1 MNIGTVKRIQLENV
15 VNLANFFS
23 NQKQATDFIIANI
36 DIKGQVTNT
45 ANMFANCTSLESISS
60 STTPFSEYVTDM
72 SGMFYGASSF
82 SGKGLQYLF
91 SEEENAS
98 SWGKYNRYA
107 NNVVNASHMFT
118 DTKLTY
124 AGTSF
129 NLNMPKIQ
137 DISYMFAYSS
147 IAGNDN
153 STPFDLYI
161 NSNTLVNTS
170 HMFESCHE
178 LTGIDFI
185 QGSNIWRSVKDASYM
200 FANSE
205 HFNGYASFYNLTNG
219 SHMCDG
225 CTLAN
230 GRIYINSKQP
240 GLDMSYAFRNIL
252 HVNFEQFQNMRATNM
267 SHMLDN
273 AAKDLFAVEAWHDNG
288 INCNY
293 AKDLS
298 FMFANNPGV
307 TNNKCYCYDFNNAT
321 NMNGIFENC
330 PGLSQNFVWAFVNN
344 IPLYNNMVNVNGSKP
359 SNTLDYFGLT
369 ESQIKMMKN
378 NLPAANKAIANGW
391 SVPTTVN
398 YKVYYKTDT
407 AAAAYNA
414 IEINDTPITSNGQAL
429 RDWLVANNAIA
440 NNITN
445 LKVEY
450 NGLPDVTNMS
460 RMFSNSTYNLNN
472 SLQSVDEMNLPGV
485 TNLNSIMNRLV
496 HLTTLNGFNAP
507 DAVDLGNAFPFC
519 TNLTSITNFHVG
531 NNVESVYNMFCA
543 TNNLKEVPLFNTS
556 LVTNF
561 SRFLSSM
568 YLLENVPNYD
578 TSNGINFQNAVSTY
592 NNQYSYGQSWHLTTM
607 PFWNTASGQQF
618 DSMFENQMALV
629 TLPNFNMNGAI
640 HTSNMLHCC
649 ENLTSFLPRQF
660 NKVISSAYMFRKCK
674 SLTHIDDLHM
684 NNTAYTN
691 EMFAYCN
698 NLISVNNMI
707 FNNIRSMSGMFQNC
721 SNLVHLS
728 GVLNSNKTE
737 YIRNLITNCPK
748 LSNDSLNF
756 IAYSLPYFDN
766 ITDSYKAATL
776 DYVGFTQDQINNL
789 SMAAIDRVEER
800 GWFARPQIKV
810 TLTSQTNK
818 QNVYS
823 NKFYIDGLNGQQQ
836 YTNLLNL
843 LVDFGTA
850 WNNFNSQG
858 IGVSFQGT
866 TNNITNLCYLFMDVY
881 QNRGFSMPNIVQVN
895 FKMNTGSVIN
905 MHGVC
910 YSLYNVSSI
919 EGLNFYSA
927 TDMGQAFA
935 QDYNFHY
942 NPSIQGTNF
951 FNCPNVVDASACLQS
966 TGIIDIGN
974 INMPKVHDVSFFF
987 QGCSN
992 LTNIDVS
999 NIKMPNVTNMMDF
1012 VEGCENLTVT
1022 SLQNLMI
1029 FIPEVTQLDNCTTE
1043 TNLNYLGL
1051 TQNQINNIPAKYLQL
1066 AADKHW
1072 NIPGYKARIKK
1083 DIIPMLNN
1091 LGVFTQITGTNKIP
1105 MDIKYETNLGTNA
1118 LVSNIYGKDYYES
1131 GMILNITQDV
1141 YDNYGPTLMT
1151 QLWYSSEKNYD
1162 YIYINK
1168 VYTNG
1173 TEKRILNN
1181 ISGTQSGSETY
1192 PVLNM
1197 PYDLDINVG
1206 EQIKFIYRKDS
1217 SAKSGADMAMVQIF
1231 GMVEPNE
1238 SYSVK
1243 YTYANGI
1250 SQTKNFE

>member
-72 SGMFYGASSF
+72 SGMFYGTSSF

-147 IAGNDN
+147 IIGNDS
-153 STPFDLYI
+153 STPFDLYL

-178 LTGIDFI
+178 LTNIDFI

-240 GLDMSYAFRNIL
+240 GLDMSYAFRNVL

-321 NMNGIFENC
+321 NMNGIFDNC

-398 YKVYYKTDT
+398 YKVYYKTNS
-407 AAAAYNA
+407 AATAYNT
-414 IEINDTPITSNGQAL
+414 IEISNTPMTNNGKAL
-429 RDWLVANNAIA
+429 RDWLIANNAIA

-485 TNLNSIMNRLV
+485 TNLNSIMNRLI
-496 HLTTLNGFNAP
+496 HLKTLNGFNAP

-519 TNLTSITNFHVG
+519 TNLTSITNFYVG

-543 TNNLKEVPLFNTS
+543 TNNLKEVPFFNTAS
-556 LVTNF
+556 VTNF

-607 PFWNTASGQQF
+607 PFWNTAKGQQF
-618 DSMFENQMALV
+618 NSMFENQMALV
-629 TLPNFNMNGAI
+629 TLPNFNMSRAL

-660 NKVISSAYMFRKCK
+660 NMVKSSGYMFRKCK

-684 NNTAYTN
+684 NNVSFTD
-691 EMFAYCN
+691 EMFDYCS

-707 FNNIRSMSGMFQNC
+707 FNSITSMNGMFRNC

-728 GVLNSNKTE
+728 GILNSNNTI
-737 YIRNLITNCPK
+737 YIRNLIANCPK

-766 ITDSYKAATL
+766 ITDTYKIATL
-776 DYVGFTQDQINNL
+776 DYVGFTQEQINNL
-789 SMAAIDRVEER
+789 SAAAVNRVEER
-800 GWFARPQIKV
+800 GWFASPQIKIDYTYWNGV
-810 TLTSQTNK
+810 NGTNRILIAGMNGEQQYQNLRNMLNSSYIEPQYPKTINVLGSTTNISNFQWLFSVNELFTHFTQNINIKINTSQVT
-818 QNVYS
+818 S
-823 NKFYIDGLNGQQQ
+823 THGMFDGQEE
-836 YTNLLNL
+836 LLNIS
-843 LVDFGTA
+843 
-850 WNNFNSQG
+850 NFNTSNVVDMSG
-858 IGVSFQGT
+858 MFWNCWKIKNIPDFNTSKV
-866 TNNITNLCYLFMDVY
+866 TNMSMMFM
-881 QNRGFSMPNIVQVN
+881 Q
-895 FKMNTGSVIN
+895 
-905 MHGVC
+905 C
-910 YSLYNVSSI
+910 YSLNNTPNFSNTANVQGMYQMYASCQN
-919 EGLNFYSA
+919 LRNVNTFLTNSA
-927 TDMGQAFA
+927 TVMEQMFVD
-935 QDYNFHY
+935 
-942 NPSIQGTNF
+942 
-951 FNCPNVVDASACLQS
+951 CPEI
-966 TGIIDIGN
+966 T
-974 INMPKVHDVSFFF
+974 VS
-987 QGCSN
+987 
-992 LTNIDVS
+992 
-999 NIKMPNVTNMMDF
+999 
-1012 VEGCENLTVT
+1012 
-1022 SLQNLMI
+1022 SLQNI
-1029 FIPEVTQLDNCTTE
+1029 IISIPDRTQLFDEYNNPLDTTA
-1043 TNLNYLGL
+1043 NLNYLGL

-1072 NIPGYKARIKK
+1072 NVPGYKARVKK

-1105 MDIKYETNLGTNA
+1105 MDIKYEANLGTNA

-1131 GMILNITQDV
+1131 GMMLNITQDV

-1206 EQIKFIYRKDS
+1206 EQIKFVYRKDS
-1217 SAKSGADMAMVQIF
+1217 SSKSGADMGMIQIF
-1231 GMVEPNE
+1231 GMIEPNE

-1243 YTYANGI
+1243 YTYANGV

>member
-72 SGMFYGASSF
+72 SGMFNGASSF

-91 SEEENAS
+91 SEENNAS
-98 SWGKYNRYA
+98 TWGKYNRYA

-147 IAGNDN
+147 IVGNDS
-153 STPFDLYI
+153 STPFDLYL

-178 LTGIDFI
+178 LTNIDFI

-240 GLDMSYAFRNIL
+240 GLDMSYAFRNVL

-307 TNNKCYCYDFNNAT
+307 TNNECYCYDFNNAT
-321 NMNGIFENC
+321 NMNGIFDNC

-398 YKVYYKTDT
+398 YKVYYKTDP
-407 AAAAYNA
+407 AAANYDV
-414 IEINDTPITSNGQAL
+414 IEINDTPITNNGQAL
-429 RDWLVANNAIA
+429 RNWLVANNAIA
-440 NNITN
+440 NNMTN

-472 SLQSVDEMNLPGV
+472 SLQSIDEMNLSGV

-496 HLTTLNGFNAP
+496 HLKTLNGFNAP

-519 TNLTSITNFHVG
+519 TNLTSITNFYVG
-531 NNVESVYNMFCA
+531 NNVKSVYNMFCA

-556 LVTNF
+556 SVTNF

-568 YLLENVPNYD
+568 YLLESVPNYD

-607 PFWNTASGQQF
+607 PFWNTAKGQQF
-618 DSMFENQMALV
+618 NSMFENQMALV
-629 TLPNFNMNGAI
+629 TLPNFNMSRAL

-660 NKVISSAYMFRKCK
+660 NMVKSSGYMFRKCK

-684 NNTAYTN
+684 NNVSFTD
-691 EMFAYCN
+691 EMFDYCS

-707 FNNIRSMSGMFQNC
+707 FNSITSMNGMFRNC

-728 GVLNSNKTE
+728 GVLNSNNTI

-756 IAYSLPYFDN
+756 IAYSLPYYNN
-766 ITDSYKAATL
+766 IADTYKAATL
-776 DYVGFTQDQINNL
+776 DYVGFTQNQINNL
-789 SMAAIDRVEER
+789 SVAAVNRVEER
-800 GWFARPQIKV
+800 GWFAQPQIRV
-810 TLTSQTNK
+810 DYTFLNGITGNNK
-818 QNVYS
+818 
-823 NKFYIDGLNGQQQ
+823 ILILDMNGQQQ
-836 YTNLLNL
+836 YNELYNVLHNQPLFNTSSHTDLNVKSISIVGSTNNISDLFSLFWGYETLEEVNIGINTSAVTDITEMFIACKNLKEIPNFNTNNVIDARCAFSTMTASGVVNVPQNMNLGKAIDVEGLFEGAGIINTPNLNL
-843 LVDFGTA
+843 LSAKTLD
-850 WNNFNSQG
+850 
-858 IGVSFQGT
+858 
-866 TNNITNLCYLFMDVY
+866 YLF
-881 QNRGFSMPNIVQVN
+881 
-895 FKMNTGSVIN
+895 
-905 MHGVC
+905 HGC
-910 YSLYNVSSI
+910 NKL
-919 EGLNFYSA
+919 
-927 TDMGQAFA
+927 
-935 QDYNFHY
+935 QD
-942 NPSIQGTNF
+942 IKI
-951 FNCPNVVDASACLQS
+951 FNCPNATSMDNMVADCPNLSVD
-966 TGIIDIGN
+966 
-974 INMPKVHDVSFFF
+974 
-987 QGCSN
+987 
-992 LTNIDVS
+992 
-999 NIKMPNVTNMMDF
+999 
-1012 VEGCENLTVT
+1012 
-1022 SLQNLMI
+1022 SLQNLMTI
-1029 FIPEVTQLDNCTTE
+1029 IPEVTNLNNCTTA
-1043 TNLNYLGL
+1043 TNLEYLGL
-1051 TQNQINNIPAKYLQL
+1051 TQAQINNIPTSYLQL

-1072 NIPGYKARIKK
+1072 NIPGYKARVKK

-1091 LGVFTQITGTNKIP
+1091 LGVFTPITGTNNIP
-1105 MDIKYETNLGTNA
+1105 MDIKYEASLGTNA
-1118 LVSNIYGKDYYES
+1118 LVSNIYNKNYYES
-1131 GMILNITQDV
+1131 GMILNITQDI

-1168 VYTNG
+1168 IYTNG

-1181 ISGTQSGSETY
+1181 ISGTQNGSETY

-1197 PYDLDINVG
+1197 SYNLDINVG
-1206 EQIKFIYRKDS
+1206 EQIKFVYRKDS
-1217 SAKSGADMAMVQIF
+1217 SAQSGADMGMIQIF

-1243 YTYANGI
+1243 YTYANGV